1 MSHDGLKSL
10 LDDLLSDPE
19 HAFAAAKSAADE
31 APLALPANRFTDVE
45 QLRALADAELIQ
57 VLSLA
62 TRDDLLT
69 VLSGA
74 SDGLRRR
81 ILTSLSSAS
90 VQWFKQ
96 NLAYFDEP
104 TRALLESGRRKLLTL
119 ANKLL
124 EGGAIAL
131 PRPAATEPADAAL
144 DEVER
149 VGSAVVELL
158 ALRQRSGRGALG
170 DVALANDPMLSEGV
184 AMVMRGD
191 DEATITAALD
201 ATHARLVAAYARRLA
216 VAREGVLALY
226 RGEEP
231 EAFRKRIGSLGG

>member
-10 LDDLLSDPE
+10 LDDLLSDPA
-19 HAFAAAKSAADE
+19 HAFAAAKSQTSD
-31 APLALPANRFTDVE
+31 APLALPSNNFSDVE
-45 QLRALADAELIQ
+45 QLRALADAELMK
-57 VLSLA
+57 VLALA

-81 ILTSLSSAS
+81 ILTSVAPAS

-104 TRALLESGRRKLLTL
+104 TRALLESGRKKLLAI

-124 EGGAIAL
+124 DAGAITL
-131 PRPAATEPADAAL
+131 PKPAATSTADATV

-170 DVALANDPMLSEGV
+170 DVAVSSDPMLSEGV

-216 VAREGVLALY
+216 VAREGVLALH

-231 EAFRKRIGSLGG
+231 EAFRKRIEHIGA